1 MSIEQANLIRALTK
15 RVEELERR
23 LNDQTAEA
31 VKKALDA
38 PEVSEPL
45 WAEDVRARLEALE
58 NAVTAPASGKR
69 KAS

>member
-1 MSIEQANLIRALTK
+1 MSIEQGNQIRALQK

-23 LNDQTAEA
+23 LNDRLAGEMT
-31 VKKALDA
+31 KALDA